1 MQVSKQ
7 IFDQMDHDG
16 NGYIDRN
23 EFSSIFARGGL
34 KITAEVEGQEFS
46 GYMVRETVVVGCVC
60 SSPQLSLCERVSS
73 VSTKEANKQFPLN
86 GKDHDDVVGENE
98 KQNQFFF
105 LLDLVLS

>member
-46 GYMVRETVVVGCVC
+46 GYMVRKTVVVGCVC
-60 SSPQLSLCERVSS
+60 SSSIVFVCKGFLQCRRR
-73 VSTKEANKQFPLN
+73 KQINAL
-86 GKDHDDVVGENE
+86 H
-98 KQNQFFF
+98 
-105 LLDLVLS
+105 